1 MDDSSIDALEK
12 RRKRLIQELLA
23 NMDFLVGSVSSKG
36 LRCEAYNLTTKVDG
50 VTRSKHIPKDQ
61 VTITRRATQ
70 KHRKIKELLKEISQ
84 ANWELLRA
92 GEKPKYYDIF

>member
-1 MDDSSIDALEK
+1 MDESSIDALEK
-12 RRKRLIQELLA
+12 RRKRLIQELLT
-23 NMDFLVGSVSSKG
+23 NMDFLIGSVSSKG
-36 LRCEAYNLTTKVDG
+36 LKCEAYNLTTKVNR

-70 KHRKIKELLKEISQ
+70 KHQKIKELLKEISQ

-92 GEKPKYYDIF
+92 GEKPNQYDIF

>member
-1 MDDSSIDALEK
+1 MDDFSIDALEK

-23 NMDFLVGSVSSKG
+23 NMDFLIGSVSSKG
-36 LRCEAYNLTTKVDG
+36 LKCEAYNLTTKVNE

-61 VTITRRATQ
+61 VTIIRRATQ

-84 ANWELLRA
+84 ANWELLRV
-92 GEKPKYYDIF
+92 GEKPNHYDVF

>member
-1 MDDSSIDALEK
+1 MYDFSVDALEK

-23 NMDFLVGSVSSKG
+23 NMDFLIGSVSSKG
-36 LRCEAYNLTTKVDG
+36 LKCEAYNLTTKVNG

-70 KHRKIKELLKEISQ
+70 KHRKVKELLKEISQ

-92 GEKPKYYDIF
+92 GEKPNHYDAF

>member
-1 MDDSSIDALEK
+1 MDDFSTDALEK

-23 NMDFLVGSVSSKG
+23 NMDFLIGSVSSKG
-36 LRCEAYNLTTKVDG
+36 LKCEAYNLTTKVNG

-61 VTITRRATQ
+61 IAITRRATE

-84 ANWELLRA
+84 ANWELLRT
-92 GEKPKYYDIF
+92 GETPNHYDIF